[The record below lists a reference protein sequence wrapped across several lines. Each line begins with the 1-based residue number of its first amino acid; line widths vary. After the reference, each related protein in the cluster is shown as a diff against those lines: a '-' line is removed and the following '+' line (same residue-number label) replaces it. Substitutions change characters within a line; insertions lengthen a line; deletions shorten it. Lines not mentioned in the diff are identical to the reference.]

1 MPFNVGG
8 YIWNGAM
15 ASVHDYRS
23 IITRGLVLHIDPSA
37 PGSYGGSG
45 TTAGDLSGEGN
56 NVTMTNANIGTTETD
71 VFSFDSSQYMTFTDG
86 ADFTFG
92 TGQFAI
98 EQWLYFTDFAP
109 DGDTWL
115 SSFQIYRVEGDR
127 HGIML
132 FYSGGASPDW
142 RLESSVNGCY
152 PALIVLADHGV
163 DINEWHYFA
172 VSRESENSFS
182 QYIDGKLIQTMT
194 TANGGTAPRGQTYN
208 TNWAFI
214 DGTGYIGNY
223 ASADHHE
230 FEGKIGPTR
239 VYKGVSLSPSQ
250 VLHNFNVQRDRFGV

>member
-8 YIWNGAM
+8 NIWNGAM

-56 NVTMTNANIGTTETD
+56 NVTMTNANIGTTEAG
-71 VFSFDSSQYMTFTDG
+71 VFSFDSSQYMHFTDG

-98 EQWLYFTDFAP
+98 EQWLYFTDFTP
-109 DGDTWL
+109 DGDGWT

-127 HGIML
+127 HGVML
-132 FYSGGASPDW
+132 FVGSTPDW
-142 RLESSVNGCY
+142 RLECSGIGCY
-152 PALIVLADHGV
+152 PAIINIADEGV
-163 DINEWHYFA
+163 AINEWHYFA
-172 VSRESENSFS
+172 VSREKEDSLS
-182 QYIDGKLIQTMT
+182 QYIDGRLIQTMT
-194 TANGGTAPRGQTYN
+194 TANGGTTPRNTTYN
-208 TNWAFI
+208 TNWEFI

-223 ASADHHE
+223 SSGDLHE

-239 VYKGVSLSPSQ
+239 VYKGVSLTPSQ
-250 VLHNFNVQRDRFGV
+250 VLHNYNVQRDRFGV